1 MGKNSLEKYCEKLR
15 NPHKE
20 KTVSNKK
27 IYVESLVPWKSS
39 FLTKADK
46 NISRLKTRTKH
57 FKPNFILKQTNVTN
71 YLEKLKKNL
80 F

>member
-1 MGKNSLEKYCEKLR
+1 MKSLEILIKRKL
-15 NPHKE
+15 
-20 KTVSNKK
+20 SANKK

-39 FLTKADK
+39 ILTKADK
-46 NISRLKTRTKH
+46 NISRLKTRTKL
-57 FKPNFILKQTNVTN
+57 FKPNFILKQTNVIN